1 MAENKKKPEPTPKPS
16 GGSPVTKGPKQP
28 KR

>member
-1 MAENKKKPEPTPKPS
+1 MAGNIKKPKPTPKPS
-16 GGSPVTKGPKQP
+16 GGTPVTKGPKQP